1 MTDASAAAQ
10 RAASVPV
17 IVGSNQGPS
26 QPGARPDE
34 DLLAGLNPQQREAVT
49 FRGQALL
56 IVAGAGSGKTSVL
69 TRRIASLL
77 RGREA
82 WPSQILA
89 ITFTNKAAGEMRERV
104 ENLIGDS
111 ARGMWISTFH
121 SACVRILRR
130 EAEQFGFTKSF
141 TIYDSGDSRAL
152 IKRLVKEHEADAYGL
167 TPAATQSRI
176 SKLKNEL
183 SDAESYARSANMADP
198 AERVFVELFAA
209 YQREL
214 QRANAFDFDDLIGQ
228 TVFLFRAFPK
238 VADVYRRRF
247 RHILVDEYQDTN
259 HAQYALIHELTRPIG
274 SDAEPYSAGGM
285 MIFDPDPADD
295 PDKAGASLTVV
306 GDSDQSIYAFRGADI
321 RNISEFERDYPGA
334 KVVLLEQNYRST
346 QNILSAAN
354 AVISNNFD
362 RKDKKLWTDVG
373 AGEQIVGF
381 TGYSQHDEAQFVADE
396 IEALHRAGA
405 NYSEVAVFYRTNSQS
420 RALEEIFIRS
430 ALPYKIMGGTKFYER
445 AEIKDA
451 LAYLVAVANPAD
463 EMAMRRIINRPRRGI
478 GDVTVEAISRYAQD
492 EGITFR
498 DALANSSALGVGP
511 KIQSAIA
518 HLDAVLA
525 EASALMLPA
534 SGELAP
540 PTAVAEGVQLLL
552 NKSGYYDALRASK
565 DAQDEARIE
574 NLDELVAVAR
584 EFARNNPEGTL
595 LDFLTEVSLVSDA
608 DDLEDASG
616 SVSLMTMHTAKGLEY
631 DAVFVTGVEEDLIP
645 HRISANEPGGP
656 QEERRLFYV
665 GITRARK
672 RLYLSLAMTRAQF
685 GEVTV
690 AMPSRFLQEIP
701 AELLTWRQ
709 SPGDVNSRGGTQSRA
724 LNARRQS
731 GSGYGGAGKRYG
743 DDLVPLPRREPGG
756 NLERFA
762 NKIPAKVR
770 DNGDMELAP
779 GDRIRHDDFGEGR
792 VDAVTGEGAKRV
804 AHVRFD
810 TAGPKKL
817 LIKIAPIEKL

>member
-1 MTDASAAAQ
+1 MTDAST
-10 RAASVPV
+10 PL
-17 IVGSNQGPS
+17 IVGGDRGPQIGS
-26 QPGARPDE
+26 PTASYD
-34 DLLAGLNPQQREAVT
+34 DLLDGLNPPQREAVT
-49 FRGQALL
+49 YRGPALL
-56 IVAGAGSGKTSVL
+56 IVAGAGSGKTRVL
-69 TRRIASLL
+69 THRIASLL
-77 RGREA
+77 RTREA

-104 ENLIGDS
+104 RALIGDR
-111 ARGMWISTFH
+111 AEGMWISTFH
-121 SACVRILRR
+121 AACVRILRR
-130 EAEQFGFTKSF
+130 EAQQFGFTKAF

-152 IKRLVKEHEADAYGL
+152 VKRLVKEHEGDAFGL
-167 TPAATQSRI
+167 TPAGVQSRI

-183 SDAESYARSANMADP
+183 ADAESYARQANMSDP
-198 AERVFVELFAA
+198 VERIFVEIFGQ

-214 QRANAFDFDDLIGQ
+214 QRANAFDFDDLIAQ
-228 TVFLFRAFPK
+228 TVYLFRAFPH

-259 HAQYALIHELTRPIG
+259 HAQYALIHELTRPVG
-274 SDAEPYSAGGM
+274 SDAAPVAESGGM
-285 MIFDPDPADD
+285 MIFDDRPAAASEG
-295 PDKAGASLTVV
+295 PASLTVV

-321 RNISEFERDYPGA
+321 RNITEFERDYPGA

-373 AGEQIVGF
+373 AGDPIIGF

-396 IEALHRAGA
+396 IEALHRKGVP
-405 NYSEVAVFYRTNSQS
+405 YSQIAVFYRTNSQS

-430 ALPYKIMGGTKFYER
+430 AVPYKIMGGTKFYER

-463 EMAMRRIINRPRRGI
+463 ELAVRRILNKPRRGI
-478 GDVTVEAISRYAQD
+478 GDVTETAIARYAAE

-498 DALANSSALGVGP
+498 DALANASALGVGP
-511 KIQSAIA
+511 KLQQAIA

-525 EASALMLPA
+525 EAAEVMLPA

-540 PTAVAEGVQLLL
+540 PTAVAEGLTLLL

-565 DAQDEARIE
+565 DPQDEARLE
-574 NLDELVAVAR
+574 NLDELVAVTR
-584 EFARNNPEGTL
+584 EFARNNPEGTVI
-595 LDFLTEVSLVSDA
+595 DFLTEVALVSDA

-616 SVSLMTMHTAKGLEY
+616 SVSLMTLHTAKGLEY
-631 DAVFVTGVEEDLIP
+631 DAVFLTGVEEDLIP
-645 HRISANEPGGP
+645 HRISAGEPGGP

-685 GEVTV
+685 GEVSV

-701 AELLTWRQ
+701 ADLIDWRQ
-709 SPGDVNSRGGTQSRA
+709 SPGDVNSRGGAQSRA
-724 LNARRQS
+724 LNARPRRPGES
-731 GSGYGGAGKRYG
+731 RYG
-743 DDLVPLPRREPGG
+743 SDLVPKSTAIDKFPNRV
-756 NLERFA
+756 
-762 NKIPAKVR
+762 PARVR
-770 DNGDMELAP
+770 DNGDMELAA

-804 AHVRFD
+804 AHVRFEKVG
-810 TAGPKKL
+810 AKKL